1 MPAAISTFVDVS
13 VTIAGAVAEKFSFGT
28 PLGVFEHNITNNRID
43 GPYTDIAAV
52 NSAGFTSVATP
63 EINAWATAVFSQD
76 DGVNELL
83 IGRRIPAA
91 GGFAASVLQ
100 VVDIGPVFVDMTDEY
115 NNVTVAD
122 WVVFPA
128 AEATDDYAAIGMT
141 EKFGQIIVDNTG
153 GTAGTV
159 GEVDWE
165 YWDGTAWVALAG
177 VVDGTSEFTAAAAAG
192 QSVTWTIPA
201 DWATLSLDGGPALF
215 YIRAVITTVY
225 TIDPIYD
232 TGTAAG
238 DVTWTATMDN
248 IELAQEIN
256 GLSDWYITNIESR
269 VKADILLVAAWTE
282 PRSKIYM
289 AQSSDADILSDTA
302 GNVAETLNGLLY
314 TRTALWYTAND
325 AQYLD
330 GAISSSGGG
339 LNLDVPGGVGIW
351 GFRPLE
357 GVTFDNVTGLQATN
371 IFANAAN
378 FNGRN
383 LQLSFSQEGT
393 MAAGKPRFI
402 DVTTTI
408 DWVIKRSEE
417 AVLSLQVGTPTK
429 IPYTNAG
436 INQIVGAVQG
446 VLDGGV
452 SFGHF
457 TEDNPPTIKAPD
469 ASDVSAADKAA
480 RILTIEVS
488 AVLSGAVQKVVIPI
502 SLSF

>member
-1 MPAAISTFVDVS
+1 MSSPISVFVDVTP
-13 VTIAGAVAEKFSFGT
+13 TISGAVAEKFGFGD
-28 PLGVFEHNITNNRID
+28 LLDVFEHNISDNRID
-43 GPYTDIAAV
+43 GPFADIAAV

-63 EINAWATAVFSQD
+63 AINKWATTVFAQD
-76 DGVNELL
+76 DGIDELL

-100 VVDIGPVFVDMTDEY
+100 VVAIGPVFVDMTTEY
-115 NNVTVAD
+115 NDATVAN
-122 WVVFPA
+122 WIVFPA

-141 EKFGQIIVDNTG
+141 EKFGKIDVDNTG
-153 GTAGTV
+153 GTAGTD

-165 YWDGTAWVALAG
+165 YWNGSAWTALAG
-177 VVDGTSEFTAAAAAG
+177 VVDGTTEFTASVSAG
-192 QSVTWTIPA
+192 QEVTWTIPA

-215 YIRAVITTVY
+215 YVRAVITTIY
-225 TIDPIYD
+225 TIDPVYD

-248 IELAQEIN
+248 IETAQELN
-256 GLSDWYITNIESR
+256 GFPDWYITNIQSR
-269 VKADILLVAAWTE
+269 VKADILEVAAWTE
-282 PRSKIYM
+282 ARSRIFM
-289 AQSSDADILSDTA
+289 AQSADADILSDTS
-302 GNVAETLNGLLY
+302 GNLAETLNTFLY
-314 TRTALWYTAND
+314 VRTALWYTAD
-325 AQYLD
+325 STQYLD

-357 GVTFDNVTGLQATN
+357 SVVFDNVTGLQATN

-383 LQLSFSQEGT
+383 LNLSFSQEGT

-408 DWVIKRSEE
+408 DWLVKRSQE
-417 AVLSLQVGTPTK
+417 AVLAAQVGTPTK

-436 INQIVGAVQG
+436 INQIVGIEQD

-457 TEDNPPTIKAPD
+457 SPDNLPRIIAPD
-469 ASDVSAADKAA
+469 VSEVSDADKAN
-480 RILTIEVS
+480 RILTIEVE
-488 AVLSGAVQKVVIPI
+488 ATLTGAVQRVIIPVR
-502 SLSF
+502 LAF